1 MTLWSAPALQHS
13 ILHLLTRPSAV
24 SCWSPSDVISSH
36 LVIWR
41 AVTKHIEKC
50 GIKEPTTSAKI
61 YSCSIYSRFKS
72 YFWANQTDY
81 LNSLKWML
89 SLLVKYC
96 VHWKCNNNRLKSYK
110 APLAEC
116 SSKNAKLN
124 SKFSRT
130 KPKLIVALKTDNE
143 IIFKNIQ
150 NFATQTWQRQCQSRK
165 QTQSQRGSLSAF
177 ETPFTLCPS
186 FANIHWRKSLEKES
200 FTVELDPSN
209 LSGKM

>member
-1 MTLWSAPALQHS
+1 
-13 ILHLLTRPSAV
+13 
-24 SCWSPSDVISSH
+24 
-36 LVIWR
+36 
-41 AVTKHIEKC
+41 
-50 GIKEPTTSAKI
+50 
-61 YSCSIYSRFKS
+61 
-72 YFWANQTDY
+72 
-81 LNSLKWML
+81 ML

-177 ETPFTLCPS
+177 ETPFTLCVLPS
-186 FANIHWRKSLEKES
+186 QIFTEGRVLRKRVLLLNRILPICRVKCKRGRPSYNWGPSHASKNIYIHNLNCNQKLHFHIMYLTKTIQIILKKQSLD
-200 FTVELDPSN
+200 FTWH
-209 LSGKM
+209 KFC

>member
-1 MTLWSAPALQHS
+1 
-13 ILHLLTRPSAV
+13 
-24 SCWSPSDVISSH
+24 
-36 LVIWR
+36 
-41 AVTKHIEKC
+41 
-50 GIKEPTTSAKI
+50 
-61 YSCSIYSRFKS
+61 
-72 YFWANQTDY
+72 
-81 LNSLKWML
+81 ML

-177 ETPFTLCPS
+177 ETPFTLCVLPS
-186 FANIHWRKSLEKES
+186 QIFTEGRVLRKRVLLLNRILPICRVKCKRGRPLSQLLGS
-200 FTVELDPSN
+200 FTRFQKYIYSYN
-209 LSGKM
+209 LNCNQKLHFHIMYLTKTIQIILTF